1 VNSLDSRP
9 FAPGSRTLCLV
20 ACLLAVSSPVHAVP
34 SNGNP
39 TTRERAAET
48 CKPLPR
54 NVRIKVS
61 LKPDTD
67 VADLIAWYATLTCTP
82 LVVSGT
88 APVAGKKV
96 TILSPQPVTLAEI
109 EQLFLGALES
119 AGLTIERDGK
129 FTYVIDA
136 ARARYSKT
144 PVVPRFSP

>member
-1 VNSLDSRP
+1 MSLN
-9 FAPGSRTLCLV
+9 PGLRMVVGEALGLV
-20 ACLLAVSSPVHAVP
+20 VVHVLAVASPVHAAP
-34 SNGNP
+34 ANNRP
-39 TTRERAAET
+39 TAREQATQT
-48 CKPLPR
+48 CKPPPR
-54 NVRIKVS
+54 SARIKVS

-82 LVVSGT
+82 LVVSSA

-119 AGLTIERDGK
+119 VGLTIERDGK
-129 FTYVIDA
+129 FTQVIDV

-144 PVVPRFSP
+144 PVLRR